1 MAFAPGSSKSIWNFD
16 PRSIPGCQTWL
27 DASDSNTITYSS
39 GSNVSI
45 WKDKAPYGNNA
56 RRLQGTPI
64 RVSNAMNGLPAMY
77 LDGSNAT
84 SAAFTGTCPPNV
96 TNQLTVFAVFTVES
110 GVQDAGRLFSLMY
123 PDYQNPNSMMPLGY
137 NTGANTLRVERN
149 SSGYNATSNALTFGT
164 PTLAAC
170 VVNGATTTIHMNG
183 TQILSTSTVSSNL
196 AYTYYTI
203 GCFGQARGVGDNG
216 VGPWNGYVWKG
227 YVGEIILYSNALSTA
242 QRQQVEGYLTKK
254 WKLGTSNAAFTSPSS
269 ISGLRLWLDAQDAS
283 TVTTS
288 GGLVTNVADKS
299 SNGWVL
305 SGANGFSY
313 PNNTFNGS
321 YPSFYGSN
329 PYNSW
334 TLGSNASLTFTQPF
348 TVFFVAQRLN
358 LAAATYYYDGYV
370 FDGLNSTNR
379 CYMYGNFYVAG
390 ALTNSSMNVN
400 VGTTTPVVVTTIFNT
415 SNSSQY
421 LNGTTFSSNVN
432 GGTSNLS
439 SGIRI
444 ANGWNNGNSWVGHF
458 CELVIYNKV
467 VSTTERQQM
476 EYYLGTKWG
485 LLTSNTFTPS
495 VIPVCL
501 MWFDAADTTNII
513 RSGTQ
518 VTIWSNK
525 GTSQGVASNKTGV
538 VTSGTATYNGRNIVQ
553 FPPSTNLGFTTT
565 IPNQPRAWFAVFRQL
580 YQAGSPPAFQI
591 FGAFTSSYDQ
601 IAGPDGNTMNEFRN
615 SIAGMVS
622 TTSATTGNNLFR
634 IYNWTNSAAS
644 TSLNRIA
651 INGTSLTL
659 TDNSLAAGYGV
670 NNIEYLIMN
679 AYAVGADLAELICI
693 NGEITVLQRQQME
706 YYLAQKWGIAGPAAP
721 SYYGPPVVSFAA
733 TPVVPYLP
741 TTHPFYSIGPGLR
754 TFRPIDIDGCALWL
768 DAYDATTLTLSGSN
782 VTQWR
787 DKSGNA
793 YHAVGYNNTA
803 TYDATGLNSKPALAF
818 SSTKSMVSPVPA
830 GTFPTAVSTFV
841 VYQFSGAASS
851 SAVYTIINRTLSQ
864 ASAFAAPFSAYQNN
878 GQVARYIGNGTTNGN
893 QRYEFTAGTIYTNTT
908 PTLYYFN
915 VASNANT
922 TWNES
927 VNGTTTAY
935 TLTLG
940 TAAYGDTAS
949 NVCIGGRLDTAV
961 FMNGFISEVIMYN
974 TTLTTAQR
982 QQVEGYLANKWK
994 ITIPTVGVSSTTP
1007 SLTNC
1012 KLWLDGADILGT
1024 GAPAPATITT
1034 WADKSGT
1041 SNTVTANSLSVGQ
1054 AIASS
1059 PMGPFMN
1066 GASYFSIT
1074 GGLVNS
1080 IANVPFVI
1088 FVVETLA
1095 VSVGTPYFFGND
1107 TVPNPAANNALHL
1120 GYRNSG
1126 NFTFAFY
1133 GNDIE
1138 VYQAF
1143 SNAVTRVWAFYMP
1156 SSGNRTARLNGSI
1169 VGTGNTTKLGNFNS
1183 PVIGRAF
1190 SSYDN
1195 AYFGT
1200 ISEIL
1205 VYNADIGVPAIQTVE
1220 SYLMAKWQP
1229 GTLVP
1234 KFTIPAGIALP
1245 FSPLQISG
1253 SCLWLDANDPAGTGV
1268 QPSAGALATWTDK
1281 SGSNNHMTAAGTTPT
1296 FSNVPPGAVTFGG
1309 AGYYSKASAVF
1320 SNIYTAFFVYK
1331 QTAATGPLY
1340 TTGASSG
1347 SNGLFPNEAGTTYFT
1362 RGDSTWYT
1370 VSSPFTSNVTN
1381 LAGVSF
1387 SSNAVGSNQ
1396 SLFYN
1401 GSNVVTTTQAN
1412 TITYTNLLIGSRQ
1425 SGGTQYFTGSIY
1437 EVLAYGG
1444 TLTTNERQRVEGYLA
1459 QKWKV

>member
-1 MAFAPGSSKSIWNFD
+1 MAFAPSSSKSIWNFD

-56 RRLQGTPI
+56 RRLQGTPV
-64 RVSNAMNGLPAMY
+64 RVSNAIGGLPAMY

-110 GVQDAGRLFSLMY
+110 GVQDGGRLFSLMY
-123 PDYQNPNSMMPLGY
+123 PDNNNVNSVAPLEY
-137 NTGANTLRVERN
+137 RTISNTMRVERN
-149 SSGYNATSNALTFGT
+149 SVGYDGTSNAVPYGT
-164 PTLAAC
+164 SNLAAC
-170 VVNGATTTIHMNG
+170 TVNGASTTVHVNG
-183 TQILSTSTVSSNL
+183 TQVLSTSTVASNL

-203 GCFGQARGVGDNG
+203 GCYGQARGVQDNG
-216 VGPWNGYVWKG
+216 IGPWNGYTWKG
-227 YVGEIILYSNALSTA
+227 YVGEIILYSNALSTT
-242 QRQQVEGYLTKK
+242 QRQQVEGYLTRK
-254 WKLGTSNAAFTSPSS
+254 WNLGTSNAAFTSPSS
-269 ISGLRLWLDAQDAS
+269 IPGLRLWLDAQDAS

-288 GGLVTNVADKS
+288 AGLVTNVADKS

-334 TLGSNASLTFTQPF
+334 SLGSNASLTFTQPF

-390 ALTNSSMNVN
+390 ALTNSSMSVN
-400 VGTTTPVVVTTIFNT
+400 IGTTTPVVVTTIFNT

-432 GGTSNLS
+432 GGTSNLA

-444 ANGWNNGNSWVGHF
+444 ANAWNNGSSWVGHF

-467 VSTTERQQM
+467 VSTTERQRM

-513 RSGTQ
+513 RSGSQ
-518 VTIWSNK
+518 VTVWSNK

-553 FPPSTNLGFTTT
+553 FPPSTNLSFTTT
-565 IPNQPRAWFAVFRQL
+565 IPNQPRAWFAVFRQTYEL
-580 YQAGSPPAFQI
+580 NAQNPYFQI
-591 FGAFTSSYDQ
+591 FGSFSYSYDQ
-601 IAGPDGNTMNEFRN
+601 ISGPEYNGSINEFRN
-615 SIAGMVS
+615 SITGMVS
-622 TTSATTGNNLFR
+622 ATGAGGGYNVFR

-644 TSLNRIA
+644 TSSNRIA
-651 INGTSLTL
+651 INGTALTL
-659 TDNSLAAGYGV
+659 TDNSLATGYGI
-670 NNIEYLIMN
+670 NNVEYLIMN
-679 AYAVGADLAELICI
+679 GYLPSADLAELICI

-706 YYLAQKWGIAGPAAP
+706 YYLAQKWGLSGPVAP

-733 TPVVPYLP
+733 TPLVPYLP
-741 TTHPFYSIGPGLR
+741 TTHPFYSITPGLR
-754 TFRPIDIDGCALWL
+754 TFRPIDMDGCALWL

-782 VTQWR
+782 VSQWS
-787 DKSGNA
+787 DKSGTSNHA
-793 YHAVGYNNTA
+793 VQATASNRPTYATDSGYPAVAFSGSAQYLFGTNPLLTSTSMSMFIVHRTTNTSATQYVFFDYKVIGSNYVQFVNVSGSYSGNITYAQSPYTDKGFTYSSTTNRTMTSFVDSPTNTTSNFYANGALVSTTLTSGGVSNVATDAVGY
-803 TYDATGLNSKPALAF
+803 GIGVF
-818 SSTKSMVSPVPA
+818 
-830 GTFPTAVSTFV
+830 
-841 VYQFSGAASS
+841 
-851 SAVYTIINRTLSQ
+851 R
-864 ASAFAAPFSAYQNN
+864 QN
-878 GQVARYIGNGTTNGN
+878 
-893 QRYEFTAGTIYTNTT
+893 
-908 PTLYYFN
+908 L
-915 VASNANT
+915 
-922 TWNES
+922 
-927 VNGTTTAY
+927 TTAY
-935 TLTLG
+935 GASYFQGYIYEIIVYLT
-940 TAAYGDTAS
+940 
-949 NVCIGGRLDTAV
+949 
-961 FMNGFISEVIMYN
+961 E
-974 TTLTTAQR
+974 LTFSQR
-982 QQVEGYLANKWK
+982 QQVETYLVSKWK

-1041 SNTVTANSLSVGQ
+1041 SNTVTANLLTAGQ

-1066 GASYFSIT
+1066 GACYFSIT

-1080 IANVPFVI
+1080 IVNVPFVI
-1088 FVVETLA
+1088 FIVETLA
-1095 VSVGTPYFFGND
+1095 LSAGSPFFFGND
-1107 TVPNPAANNALHL
+1107 TIPNPATNNALHI

-1143 SNAVTRVWAFYMP
+1143 SNAVTRVWGFYMP
-1156 SSGNRTARLNGSI
+1156 SSGNRTVRLNGSI
-1169 VGTGNTTKLGNFNS
+1169 VGTGNTTKLGNFNA
-1183 PVIGRAF
+1183 PVIGRGF
-1190 SSYDN
+1190 GNYDS
-1195 AYFGT
+1195 AYYGT

-1205 VYNADIGVPAIQTVE
+1205 VYNADIGVPAIQTIE

-1245 FSPLQISG
+1245 FSPLQITG
-1253 SCLWLDANDPAGTGV
+1253 CCLWLDANDPAGTGT

-1281 SGSNNHMTAAGTTPT
+1281 SGSSNHMTAAGTTPT

-1309 AGYYSKASAVF
+1309 AGYYSNATPVF

-1331 QTAATGPLY
+1331 QTGGGPLY

-1347 SNGLFPNEAGTTYFT
+1347 SNGLFPNESGTTYFT
-1362 RGDSTWYT
+1362 RGDSTWYSN
-1370 VSSPFTSNVTN
+1370 VSSPFASNVTN

-1387 SSNAVGSNQ
+1387 SSNVVGSNQ

-1425 SGGTQYFTGSIY
+1425 SGGTAYFNGSIY
-1437 EVLAYGG
+1437 EVVAYNG
-1444 TLTTNERQRVEGYLA
+1444 TLTTDLRQRVEGYLA

>member
-1 MAFAPGSSKSIWNFD
+1 MFCSEKVMAFAPGSSKSIWNFD

-110 GVQDAGRLFSLMY
+110 GVQDSGRLFSLMY
-123 PDYQNPNSMMPLGY
+123 PDYQNPNSMVPLGY

-183 TQILSTSTVSSNL
+183 TQILSTSTVASNL

-216 VGPWNGYVWKG
+216 VGPWNGYNWKG

-242 QRQQVEGYLTKK
+242 QRQQVEGYLAWK
-254 WKLGTSNAAFTSPSS
+254 WLGGIPAILQFTQLTGAGSKIWQQPSFSSNMQTGIAVQNGSGYIWTTTDGGVSWTQRLGPYYWFSAAISADGSTMYAGQYVNPGTPGYLYKSTDGGANWTWLSNAPGTAQVGIACSSNGTIVYTVNTSVASVSTNGGSTWTSNASPGSSFCICCSLNGSIAYAATPYVYVTSNTGATWTTITSGIPAANYFGSACSADGTKAAVTGNSNVYVSS
-269 ISGLRLWLDAQDAS
+269 NTGTSWSTAAAVSGLIQIR
-283 TVTTS
+283 TY
-288 GGLVTNVADKS
+288 GLAMS
-299 SNGWVL
+299 SNG
-305 SGANGFSY
+305 
-313 PNNTFNGS
+313 NTM
-321 YPSFYGSN
+321 
-329 PYNSW
+329 
-334 TLGSNASLTFTQPF
+334 
-348 TVFFVAQRLN
+348 
-358 LAAATYYYDGYV
+358 YV
-370 FDGLNSTNR
+370 F
-379 CYMYGNFYVAG
+379 
-390 ALTNSSMNVN
+390 
-400 VGTTTPVVVTTIFNT
+400 
-415 SNSSQY
+415 
-421 LNGTTFSSNVN
+421 
-432 GGTSNLS
+432 GGTSLYKTINFGVSWAVQSGLTTASGMYSDGGGIACSRDGSNVIVATNNS
-439 SGIRI
+439 STAG
-444 ANGWNNGNSWVGHF
+444 
-458 CELVIYNKV
+458 
-467 VSTTERQQM
+467 
-476 EYYLGTKWG
+476 YLY
-485 LLTSNTFTPS
+485 
-495 VIPVCL
+495 
-501 MWFDAADTTNII
+501 
-513 RSGTQ
+513 
-518 VTIWSNK
+518 K
-525 GTSQGVASNKTGV
+525 GT
-538 VTSGTATYNGRNIVQ
+538 
-553 FPPSTNLGFTTT
+553 P
-565 IPNQPRAWFAVFRQL
+565 
-580 YQAGSPPAFQI
+580 GS
-591 FGAFTSSYDQ
+591 S
-601 IAGPDGNTMNEFRN
+601 
-615 SIAGMVS
+615 
-622 TTSATTGNNLFR
+622 
-634 IYNWTNSAAS
+634 
-644 TSLNRIA
+644 
-651 INGTSLTL
+651 
-659 TDNSLAAGYGV
+659 
-670 NNIEYLIMN
+670 
-679 AYAVGADLAELICI
+679 
-693 NGEITVLQRQQME
+693 
-706 YYLAQKWGIAGPAAP
+706 
-721 SYYGPPVVSFAA
+721 
-733 TPVVPYLP
+733 
-741 TTHPFYSIGPGLR
+741 HPFYPTKPFLR

-768 DAYDATTLTLSGSN
+768 DANDATTFTLSGSN
-782 VTQWR
+782 ITSWN
-787 DKSGNA
+787 DKSGNGNNA
-793 YHAVGYNNTA
+793 TATGTPTYNTA
-803 TYDATGLNSKPALAF
+803 GLNSRPATAFNGSCYFQGNVSITGQTLTCFAVGSFVNSGGSDQRFVSLAATGQADWNSASRVAAIF
-818 SSTKSMVSPVPA
+818 NQGSTTSIASYRNTPATFPRHSGSYGTPFIACTVYDGTNGYIYVNGLPGNVQASYASA
-830 GTFPTAVSTFV
+830 GTFAISKYCIGEQVLVTGEIIRNGGFVSEVLT
-841 VYQFSGAASS
+841 Y
-851 SAVYTIINRTLSQ
+851 
-864 ASAFAAPFSAYQNN
+864 
-878 GQVARYIGNGTTNGN
+878 
-893 QRYEFTAGTIYTNTT
+893 
-908 PTLYYFN
+908 
-915 VASNANT
+915 
-922 TWNES
+922 
-927 VNGTTTAY
+927 TTA
-935 TLTLG
+935 
-940 TAAYGDTAS
+940 
-949 NVCIGGRLDTAV
+949 
-961 FMNGFISEVIMYN
+961 
-974 TTLTTAQR
+974 LTTAQR

-1059 PMGPFMN
+1059 PMGPFIN
-1066 GASYFSIT
+1066 GACYFSIT
-1074 GGLVNS
+1074 GGLVGS
-1080 IANVPFVI
+1080 IVNVPFVI
-1088 FVVETLA
+1088 FIVETLA
-1095 VSVGTPYFFGND
+1095 LSAGTPFFFGND
-1107 TVPNPAANNALHL
+1107 TVPNPTTNNTLHM

-1126 NFTFAFY
+1126 NFTFAFF

-1156 SSGNRTARLNGSI
+1156 SSGNRNVRLNGSI
-1169 VGTGNTTKLGNFNS
+1169 VGTGNTTRLGNFNA
-1183 PVIGRAF
+1183 PVIGRVF
-1190 SSYDN
+1190 GGYGD
-1195 AYFGT
+1195 AYYGT

-1253 SCLWLDANDPAGTGV
+1253 SCLWLDANDPAGTGT

-1320 SNIYTAFFVYK
+1320 SNFYTAFFVYK
-1331 QTAATGPLY
+1331 QTGATGPLY

>member
-1 MAFAPGSSKSIWNFD
+1 MAFAPGSSRSVFGFD

-96 TNQLTVFAVFTVES
+96 TNQLTVFAVFTVDS
-110 GVQDAGRLFSLMY
+110 GVQDSGRLFSLMY
-123 PDYQNPNSMMPLGY
+123 PDYQNPNSMAPLVY

-170 VVNGATTTIHMNG
+170 TVNGAATTIHMNG

-242 QRQQVEGYLTKK
+242 QRQQVEGYLAWK
-254 WKLGTSNAAFTSPSS
+254 WGIKTSS
-269 ISGLRLWLDAQDAS
+269 INSPTSIGGLALWLDAADAS
-283 TVTTS
+283 TLTLSGSNITS
-288 GGLVTNVADKS
+288 WNDKS
-299 SNGWVL
+299 GNG
-305 SGANGFSY
+305 
-313 PNNTFNGS
+313 NNATATGTPTYNTAGLNSRPATAFNGS
-321 YPSFYGSN
+321 CYFQGNVSITGQTLTCFAVGSFV
-329 PYNSW
+329 NS
-334 TLGSNASLTFTQPF
+334 GGGDQR
-348 TVFFVAQRLN
+348 FVS
-358 LAAATYYYDGYV
+358 LAATGQADW
-370 FDGLNSTNR
+370 NSASR
-379 CYMYGNFYVAG
+379 VA
-390 ALTNSSMNVN
+390 A
-400 VGTTTPVVVTTIFNT
+400 IFN
-415 SNSSQY
+415 
-421 LNGTTFSSNVN
+421 
-432 GGTSNLS
+432 
-439 SGIRI
+439 
-444 ANGWNNGNSWVGHF
+444 
-458 CELVIYNKV
+458 
-467 VSTTERQQM
+467 
-476 EYYLGTKWG
+476 
-485 LLTSNTFTPS
+485 
-495 VIPVCL
+495 
-501 MWFDAADTTNII
+501 
-513 RSGTQ
+513 
-518 VTIWSNK
+518 
-525 GTSQGVASNKTGV
+525 QGS
-538 VTSGTATYNGRNIVQ
+538 
-553 FPPSTNLGFTTT
+553 TTT
-565 IPNQPRAWFAVFRQL
+565 IASYRNQPATFPRHSHSYGTPFIACSVYDGTNGYIYVNGLPGNVQASYASAGTFAISKYCIGEQ
-580 YQAGSPPAFQI
+580 
-591 FGAFTSSYDQ
+591 
-601 IAGPDGNTMNEFRN
+601 
-615 SIAGMVS
+615 VS
-622 TTSATTGNNLFR
+622 VT
-634 IYNWTNSAAS
+634 
-644 TSLNRIA
+644 
-651 INGTSLTL
+651 
-659 TDNSLAAGYGV
+659 
-670 NNIEYLIMN
+670 
-679 AYAVGADLAELICI
+679 
-693 NGEITVLQRQQME
+693 GEIIRNGGFVSEVLTYTTALTTVQRQQVE
-706 YYLAQKWGIAGPAAP
+706 GYLSKKWG
-721 SYYGPPVVSFAA
+721 VSL
-733 TPVVPYLP
+733 VMSLP
-741 TTHPFYSIGPGLR
+741 FTHPFYSIRPGLR

-768 DAYDATTLTLSGSN
+768 DGADSSTIFTDTAGTTRVTADGNTIGS
-782 VTQWR
+782 WR
-787 DKSGNA
+787 DKSTNA
-793 YHAVGYNNTA
+793 YLFAQATA
-803 TYDATGLNSKPALAF
+803 GSRPTYKTAILNGQSITRWNGTSTGLQ
-818 SSTKSMVSPVPA
+818 SSTTLPFYTSASSGGSFFFVFMVTDNTTQRFLMTYQNQTS
-830 GTFPTAVSTFV
+830 GTFCVSESEIGCPTGNVDTGNFGIHQGCGKANV
-841 VYQFSGAASS
+841 AL
-851 SAVYTIINRTLSQ
+851 N
-864 ASAFAAPFSAYQNN
+864 
-878 GQVARYIGNGTTNGN
+878 QVTTNQYMIMNLTLLSSG
-893 QRYEFTAGTIYTNTT
+893 TA
-908 PTLYYFN
+908 P
-915 VASNANT
+915 ANT
-922 TWNES
+922 TIFK
-927 VNGTTTAY
+927 NGTSASMTAQNGGFYSGTTYPFANNARY
-935 TLTLG
+935 LNIGYRVPVGVYPIDCWL
-940 TAAYGDTAS
+940 AGDIAEIIWYQTP
-949 NVCIGGRLDTAV
+949 
-961 FMNGFISEVIMYN
+961 
-974 TTLTTAQR
+974 LTTAQR

-1041 SNTVTANSLSVGQ
+1041 SNTVTANSLSAGQ

-1066 GASYFSIT
+1066 GVSYFSIT
-1074 GGLVNS
+1074 GGLVGS
-1080 IANVPFVI
+1080 IVNVPFVI

-1095 VSVGTPYFFGND
+1095 VSVGTPYFFGNEF
-1107 TVPNPAANNALHL
+1107 VPNPATNNALHL

-1169 VGTGNTTKLGNFNS
+1169 VGTGNTTRLGNFNS

-1195 AYFGT
+1195 AYYGT

-1281 SGSNNHMTAAGTTPT
+1281 SGSSNHMTAAGTTPT

-1320 SNIYTAFFVYK
+1320 SNFYTAFFVYK
-1331 QTAATGPLY
+1331 QTAAAGPLY

>member
-96 TNQLTVFAVFTVES
+96 TNQLTVFAVFTVDS
-110 GVQDAGRLFSLMY
+110 GVQDSGRLFSLMY
-123 PDYQNPNSMMPLGY
+123 PDYQNPNSMAPLVY

-183 TQILSTSTVSSNL
+183 TQILSTSTVASNL

-242 QRQQVEGYLTKK
+242 QRQQVEGYLARK
-254 WKLGTSNAAFTSPSS
+254 WGFKTSSINSPTS
-269 ISGLRLWLDAQDAS
+269 ISGLALWLDAADAS
-283 TVTTS
+283 TLTLSGSNITS
-288 GGLVTNVADKS
+288 WNDKS
-299 SNGWVL
+299 GN
-305 SGANGFSY
+305 ANNATATGTPTY
-313 PNNTFNGS
+313 NTAGLNSRPATAFNGS
-321 YPSFYGSN
+321 CYFQGNVSITGQTLTCFAVGSFVNSGGSDQRFVSLAATGQADWNSASRTTGINNSGSSTIISTYRNQPPSFPQHSN
-329 PYNSW
+329 PYG
-334 TLGSNASLTFTQPF
+334 TPF
-348 TVFFVAQRLN
+348 IACSV
-358 LAAATYYYDGYV
+358 YDGTNAYIYV
-370 FDGLNSTNR
+370 NGLP
-379 CYMYGNFYVAG
+379 GNVQASYASAG
-390 ALTNSSMNVN
+390 TFAISKYCIGEQVLVTGEIIRNGGFVSEVLTYTTALT
-400 VGTTTPVVVTTIFNT
+400 
-415 SNSSQY
+415 
-421 LNGTTFSSNVN
+421 
-432 GGTSNLS
+432 
-439 SGIRI
+439 
-444 ANGWNNGNSWVGHF
+444 
-458 CELVIYNKV
+458 
-467 VSTTERQQM
+467 
-476 EYYLGTKWG
+476 
-485 LLTSNTFTPS
+485 
-495 VIPVCL
+495 
-501 MWFDAADTTNII
+501 
-513 RSGTQ
+513 
-518 VTIWSNK
+518 
-525 GTSQGVASNKTGV
+525 
-538 VTSGTATYNGRNIVQ
+538 
-553 FPPSTNLGFTTT
+553 
-565 IPNQPRAWFAVFRQL
+565 
-580 YQAGSPPAFQI
+580 
-591 FGAFTSSYDQ
+591 
-601 IAGPDGNTMNEFRN
+601 
-615 SIAGMVS
+615 
-622 TTSATTGNNLFR
+622 
-634 IYNWTNSAAS
+634 
-644 TSLNRIA
+644 
-651 INGTSLTL
+651 
-659 TDNSLAAGYGV
+659 
-670 NNIEYLIMN
+670 
-679 AYAVGADLAELICI
+679 
-693 NGEITVLQRQQME
+693 TVQRQQVE
-706 YYLAQKWGIAGPAAP
+706 GYLSKKWG
-721 SYYGPPVVSFAA
+721 VSLV
-733 TPVVPYLP
+733 TRLP

-768 DAYDATTLTLSGSN
+768 DANDATTLTLSGSN

-841 VYQFSGAASS
+841 VYQFSGAVSS

-893 QRYEFTAGTIYTNTT
+893 QRYEFTAGTTYTNAT

-1066 GASYFSIT
+1066 GACYFSIT
-1074 GGLVNS
+1074 GGLVGS
-1080 IANVPFVI
+1080 IVNVPFVI

-1095 VSVGTPYFFGND
+1095 VSVGTPFFFGND
-1107 TVPNPAANNALHL
+1107 TVPNPATNNALHL

-1195 AYFGT
+1195 AYYGT

-1281 SGSNNHMTAAGTTPT
+1281 SGSSNHMTAAGTTPT

-1320 SNIYTAFFVYK
+1320 SNFYTAFFVYK
-1331 QTAATGPLY
+1331 QTAATGGPLY

-1347 SNGLFPNEAGTTYFT
+1347 SNGLFPNESGTTYFT
-1362 RGDSTWYT
+1362 RGDSTWYSN
-1370 VSSPFTSNVTN
+1370 VSSPFTSNAIN

-1437 EVLAYGG
+1437 EIIAYGG